1 MGTGEYQLRLMIS
14 QGDFGENAWATTIAM
29 ITNNWNKTD
38 LIAHKKKFQFMFYAR
53 IDLRTNNSKS
63 LYLHAIPQVEINCG
77 VELNP
82 PCKRDLAV
90 ANKK

>member
-1 MGTGEYQLRLMIS
+1 
-14 QGDFGENAWATTIAM
+14 
-29 ITNNWNKTD
+29 
-38 LIAHKKKFQFMFYAR
+38 MFYAR
-53 IDLRTNNSKS
+53 IDLRTNNSKP

-90 ANKK
+90 ANKRITIEVDLARQSFPSQSIRVWSFVLC